1 MNTKNQIKK
10 TCNARKGADL
20 RKDCIFEPS
29 PFLRKVFYEN

>member
-10 TCNARKGADL
+10 TCNARESADL
-20 RKDCIFEPS
+20 RKDWIFEAS